1 MASRN
6 IPWVR
11 ILAEG
16 AVIVVSILLAF
27 GVDAWWDGQRDHMDQ
42 VRLLQAVQGDL
53 ATYEGVLESDVVGIT
68 RLVDA
73 NRALVL
79 SLSSVPDG
87 ELVTVPAATIRA
99 ALEFPSLR
107 IPLNGLDR
115 TGVADPQ
122 LRSLIRQWEA
132 EVRATDDH
140 FDRVRE
146 AVSSQVRPLLGAEL
160 ELSPLDTQIND
171 WFEHEIV
178 PPDDAV
184 RVRKTIALA
193 NAISGRGSLLG
204 AASVGLNRLVTLSA
218 QVQERITAELNAG

>member
-1 MASRN
+1 M
-6 IPWVR
+6 I
-11 ILAEG
+11 
-16 AVIVVSILLAF
+16 VISILLAF
-27 GVDAWWDGQRDHMDQ
+27 GVDAWWDGQRDRIEQ

-53 ATYEGVLESDVVGIT
+53 ATYERVLDSHAASIMG
-68 RLVDA
+68 LVQA
-73 NRALVL
+73 NGALVH

-87 ELVTVPAATIRA
+87 EFVTVPAATIRA

-115 TGVADPQ
+115 TGVADAQ

-140 FDRVRE
+140 FNRVRD
-146 AVSSQVRPLLGAEL
+146 AVHSQVRPLLGAEL

-171 WFEHEIV
+171 WFEHGIV

-204 AASVGLNRLVTLSA
+204 AASVGLNRLLRLSA
-218 QVQERITAELNAG
+218 QVQERITVELDAS